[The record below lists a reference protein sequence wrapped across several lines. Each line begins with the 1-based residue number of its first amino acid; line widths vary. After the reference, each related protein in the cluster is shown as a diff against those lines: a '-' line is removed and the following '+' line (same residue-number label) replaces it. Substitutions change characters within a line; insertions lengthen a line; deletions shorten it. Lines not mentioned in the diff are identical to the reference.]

1 MTIRLARDEEPAAPS
16 AATVGY
22 SLKGHKLLMLV
33 PAPFLPPPEYLEHLS
48 RRFPGLEIFTHA
60 REWADGSAPVP
71 SADGGWRWED
81 ITILITGSA
90 LPDKEQ
96 AVKLQYVQLLSA
108 GANHILKHPLF
119 AETDITFCTAN
130 GVHGPQISEW
140 IVGTLL
146 SFEHHLPPLWDQ
158 QKESLWDRKDAYQ
171 KVTDSVGRRLGVL
184 GYGSIGRQTARLCKA
199 LGMDVHAYT
208 LHPRNTAESRR
219 DTSYAPPGTGDPEGL
234 FPSKWFSGGSK
245 EDLHQ
250 FLSSGLDVLVI
261 STPLTDKTTHL
272 LGAEEFEILS
282 QRGTFVSNI
291 ARGPIIDTDALL
303 DALDTG
309 KIRGAALDV
318 TDPEPLPK
326 DHALWK
332 AKNVMITPHV
342 SAASSSYGKRILSIL
357 DGNLERLS
365 QGKTLMNRV
374 SRKDG
379 Y

>member
-146 SFEHHLPPLWDQ
+146 SFEHHCQFFFRLCLGDPCLPGKKSLITDTNAILTVPPLWDQ

-171 KVTDSVGRRLGVL
+171 KVTDSVGRRL
-184 GYGSIGRQTARLCKA
+184 
-199 LGMDVHAYT
+199 
-208 LHPRNTAESRR
+208 
-219 DTSYAPPGTGDPEGL
+219 
-234 FPSKWFSGGSK
+234 
-245 EDLHQ
+245 
-250 FLSSGLDVLVI
+250 
-261 STPLTDKTTHL
+261 
-272 LGAEEFEILS
+272 
-282 QRGTFVSNI
+282 
-291 ARGPIIDTDALL
+291 
-303 DALDTG
+303 
-309 KIRGAALDV
+309 
-318 TDPEPLPK
+318 
-326 DHALWK
+326 
-332 AKNVMITPHV
+332 
-342 SAASSSYGKRILSIL
+342 
-357 DGNLERLS
+357 
-365 QGKTLMNRV
+365 
-374 SRKDG
+374 
-379 Y
+379 